1 MSGKRKVADNCRGEL
16 DLADQA
22 RHNGLQSEA
31 EFVSDV
37 IKLLFQIKTVSASI
51 DMDVFESDT
60 RDPSGRLSTAAKEFG
75 SER

>member
-1 MSGKRKVADNCRGEL
+1 MLKKANNCRVQL

-22 RHNGLQSEA
+22 GHNEIQSEA

-37 IKLLFQIKTVSASI
+37 IRMPFQINVVSTSI

-60 RDPSGRLSTAAKEFG
+60 RDQSGRLSTAEKEFG